1 MNKKGLTPDE
11 RFLIKLYEIAS
22 AKGDLYRPVQTSLV
36 AKAICYKETAVKNIV
51 NMLAQTNFI
60 KKIGDTSVSLTP
72 HGYNF
77 VLNELQ

>member
-11 RFLIKLYEIAS
+11 LFLIKLYQIANTR
-22 AKGDLYRPVQTSLV
+22 GDPHCPVDTAQV

-60 KKIGDTSVSLTP
+60 KKISSASVSLTP
-72 HGYNF
+72 HGQKF
-77 VLNELQ
+77 VMNELQ

>member
-11 RFLIKLYEIAS
+11 RFLIALYQLAGK
-22 AKGDLYRPVQTSLV
+22 KGDSFRPTETSLI

-60 KKIGDTSVSLTP
+60 KKIDHSTVSLTP
-72 HGYNF
+72 HGQNF